1 MKASDL
7 INLTIKNITY
17 RKTRSWLT
25 ILGIVIGIAAVVGLM
40 GLGDAIQS
48 AINIQLSGLGAD
60 KIIITPGLAQ
70 QSFSR
75 SADFRSNTATTSIT
89 TQLGNAEPL
98 TEREAEQIANIAG
111 VKAVAPMVQKS
122 YEVTFRG
129 EFTTATTQFVEP
141 NGMNIVEEPEL
152 VDGRW
157 LLSNDKFSCIIGY
170 NIANTVFTNTINTGD
185 MITVDNRNCRVVGVL
200 KKEGGFSGK
209 DNYVIMNLDVVNSF
223 VEDYN
228 NELSFIY
235 VRVTDTELIDDVET
249 QITALLLR
257 LHKTTEEDF
266 TILSFASIQES
277 VNSITG
283 LITAF
288 LGGIAAIS
296 LLVGAIGI
304 SNTMLTSVMERTREI
319 GILKAIGAKKIDV
332 LLLFITEAGIM
343 SLIGGFIGLLFG
355 MGLAQL
361 IIIVLPN
368 LFMMPENAAAG
379 LKLVVNPLLL
389 IGALMI
395 SLGIGIVSG
404 YLPAKK
410 AAELNPIEAIWY
422 E

>member
-1 MKASDL
+1 MKANDL
-7 INLTIKNITY
+7 ISLTIKNITY

-40 GLGDAIQS
+40 GLGDAIQG
-48 AINIQLSGLGAD
+48 AINVQLSGLGGD
-60 KIIITPGLAQ
+60 KMVITPGLSQ

-75 SADFRSNTATTSIT
+75 SADFSSSGGTATIT
-89 TQLGNAEPL
+89 TQLGNSNPI
-98 TEREAEQIANIAG
+98 TEHEASQLANIAG
-111 VKAVAPMVQKS
+111 VNAVSPMVQRS

-129 EFTTATTQFVEP
+129 EFSTTTVEFVEP
-141 NGMNIVEEPEL
+141 NGMYAVEQPE
-152 VDGRW
+152 VIDGRW
-157 LLSNDKFSCIIGY
+157 LLTNDKFSCIIGY
-170 NIANTVFTNTINTGD
+170 NIANDVFSNQINAGD
-185 MITVDNRNCRVVGVL
+185 MINVKGKSCRVVGVL
-200 KKEGGFSGK
+200 KKEGGFSGT
-209 DNYVIMNLDVVNSF
+209 DNYVIMNLGVVSSF
-223 VEDYN
+223 IDDYN
-228 NELSFIY
+228 DELTY
-235 VRVTDTELIDDVET
+235 VYVKVSDTEQIEEVEE

-277 VNSITG
+277 VGSITT
-283 LITAF
+283 LITGF

-319 GILKAIGAKKIDV
+319 GILKAIGAKKQDV

-343 SLIGGFIGLLFG
+343 SLIGGFIGLIVG
-355 MGLAQL
+355 MGLAQG
-361 IIIVLPN
+361 IIVLLPT

-389 IGALMI
+389 IGALAI
-395 SLGIGIVSG
+395 SLAIGIISG